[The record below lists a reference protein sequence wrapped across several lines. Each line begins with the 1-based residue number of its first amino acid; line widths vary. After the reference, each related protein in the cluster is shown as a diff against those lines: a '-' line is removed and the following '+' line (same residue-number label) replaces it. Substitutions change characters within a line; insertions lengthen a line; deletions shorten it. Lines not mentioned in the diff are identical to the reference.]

1 MNYKQGKVK
10 GVMETKFKNYL
21 IKISMII
28 EEKTMFLAIK
38 KGLIMIIPIIII
50 GSFSMVLKY
59 MPLTLY
65 QEFISKFGGG
75 IIYSFLDILYSVT
88 FGVLSLYVVIA
99 ISYSYSV
106 ISLKN
111 KINSILLPI
120 ISICSYLIIIG
131 LDNNKFN
138 MTLISNRGMFT
149 AILISV
155 ISSKIY
161 IKIINSKFI
170 NRYRKPNGIDF
181 NLEDAIK
188 GILPA
193 FIIIISSLVFRELFN
208 LLSGY
213 YNIQNFFAD
222 YCSSFFLKLRP
233 GLFSGILYLILV
245 QGLFFV
251 GINGNSVFANV
262 GDIFKPGI
270 YNNYNNILN
279 GTPPTEIVTKT
290 SIDTFAYMGGAGA
303 VISLI
308 IAIVVFSRK
317 KELKSLCKLGGIP
330 AIFNISE
337 IIHFGLPIVLNPIF
351 FIPFIIIPIVFT
363 IITYLAMYFSLVPMT
378 YETVHWTTPI
388 IISGYVATGSIRGSI
403 LQVFLVLIG
412 SIIYLPFIRIYEDK
426 LDLSLKENTKELVKV
441 LQRAEE
447 INYKAYILN
456 RNDKLGWCG
465 KILLNDLREDLK
477 AGKVFLVYQ
486 PQVSENRKIIGLEA
500 LIRWKHSTVGFI
512 YPPLIIELAK
522 EGKILS
528 ELESYIF
535 IEAGKVLKDI
545 NSRISPFIKISVNVT
560 ADSLLED
567 SFEDNIDNV
576 VKKYELDT
584 KNLAIEITEQD
595 ELLNLESVE
604 KKLVS
609 LNNKGHKIIIDDFGM
624 GHTSIKYLQN
634 YKFNVVKIDGSL
646 VRGIDE
652 NKRNL
657 DIISSIV
664 FLSKYLDFTIISE
677 GVETCIQKDVL
688 LGLGCRIFQGYYYS
702 KPITYEELLNNIE
715 KGYIK

>member
-1 MNYKQGKVK
+1 
-10 GVMETKFKNYL
+10 METKFKNYL

-65 QEFISKFGGG
+65 QEFILKFGGG

-131 LDNNKFN
+131 FDNNKFN

-170 NRYRKPNGIDF
+170 NRYRKPNVIDF
-181 NLEDAIK
+181 YLEDAIK

-426 LDLSLKENTKELVKV
+426 LDLSLKENTKELVKI

-477 AGKVFLVYQ
+477 EGKVFLVYQ

-545 NSRISPFIKISVNVT
+545 NSKISPLIKISVNVT

-677 GVETCIQKDVL
+677 GVETCTQKDVL

-702 KPITYEELLNNIE
+702 KPIIYEELLNNIE

>member
-65 QEFISKFGGG
+65 QEFILKFGGG

-111 KINSILLPI
+111 KINSILLPM

-131 LDNNKFN
+131 FDNNKFN

-170 NRYRKPNGIDF
+170 NRYRKPNVIDF
-181 NLEDAIK
+181 YLEDAIK

-426 LDLSLKENTKELVKV
+426 LDLSLKENTKELVKI

-477 AGKVFLVYQ
+477 EGKVFLVYQ

-545 NSRISPFIKISVNVT
+545 NSKISPLIKISVNVT

-677 GVETCIQKDVL
+677 GVETCTQKDVL

-702 KPITYEELLNNIE
+702 KPIIYEELLNNIE

>member
-65 QEFISKFGGG
+65 QEFILKFGGG

-131 LDNNKFN
+131 FDNNKFN

-170 NRYRKPNGIDF
+170 NRYRKPNVIDF
-181 NLEDAIK
+181 YLEDAIK

-426 LDLSLKENTKELVKV
+426 LDLSLKENTKELVKI

-545 NSRISPFIKISVNVT
+545 NSKISPLIKISVNVT

-702 KPITYEELLNNIE
+702 KPIIYEELLNNIE

>member
-50 GSFSMVLKY
+50 GSLSMVLKY

-545 NSRISPFIKISVNVT
+545 NSKISPLIKISVNVT

-595 ELLNLESVE
+595 ELLNLEAVE

>member
-65 QEFISKFGGG
+65 QEFILKFGGG

-170 NRYRKPNGIDF
+170 NRYRKPNVIDF
-181 NLEDAIK
+181 YLEDAIK

-545 NSRISPFIKISVNVT
+545 NSKISPLIKISVNVT